1 MIEYGLAVSL
11 QSSPRTPTTPNTPS
25 TPKPVMNFD
34 SPSFHG
40 LCNAPMRKKLSFS
53 DLMEED
59 IENDESESISPR
71 VLFMD
76 AENDID
82 RRIARRL
89 DFSSLSLNDRD
100 DFNLSPIARG
110 GHCDGGVIC
119 SRNGKEVCETN
130 CDCSSCSVG
139 ECGVCYAKLPLR
151 ANHVFTL
158 CGHLFCTRC
167 LLKWWDTSTTCP
179 ICRAEIYDA
188 DADEAEKS
196 VEVAGAAA
204 GAGNDWIQPPPHYR
218 DPNDDDNDDDDN
230 HRDENDNDD
239 NDEDASSAVA
249 ADNEAADE
257 YINNIIRTHVNQ
269 AIWHD
274 VNDDTSSDDDDHDHA
289 HHQSNI
295 GRNRVDIRNVT
306 LIERYKY
313 LDCEWRW
320 SGSDNV
326 TYSNPNFDD
335 TLYPLSEEEIRGLR
349 ENRDI
354 AMTLFG
360 RMRFRET
367 MFHPEQFLG
376 HVWRG
381 SWVSKSEWPNIE
393 QSYLGSIDGGNRSRM
408 YEFVIRRGSATSPVF
423 EVSMFGFI
431 TDVSIK
437 QIDDYDPS
445 VHLDN
450 DWENQ
455 MEYAFGAQ
463 VFTPTDFFMYE
474 GGYRSYGGYIMDEGT
489 ITTQQISIPFSHIR
503 RLYRICPHERWDA

>member
-1 MIEYGLAVSL
+1 MIEYGLTVSL
-11 QSSPRTPTTPNTPS
+11 ESSPRTPTTPNTPS
-25 TPKPVMNFD
+25 TPKPTMNNE

-40 LCNAPMRKKLSFS
+40 CCNAPMRKKLSFS

-76 AENDID
+76 SENGVD
-82 RRIARRL
+82 RRVARSL
-89 DFSSLSLNDRD
+89 DFSSLSLNDSN
-100 DFNLSPIARG
+100 DFNLSPITRG
-110 GHCDGGVIC
+110 GHCDSGVMC
-119 SRNGKEVCETN
+119 SRNGKEEVCETN

-139 ECGVCYAKLPLR
+139 QCGVCYANLPLR

-188 DADEAEKS
+188 DADEVENS
-196 VEVAGAAA
+196 VEVAGAGAAA
-204 GAGNDWIQPPPHYR
+204 GDDWIQPPPDR
-218 DPNDDDNDDDDN
+218 DPD
-230 HRDENDNDD
+230 DD

-257 YINNIIRTHVNQ
+257 YINNIIHNQVNQ
-269 AIWHD
+269 AIWND
-274 VNDDTSSDDDDHDHA
+274 VDDETSSDDDDHDDDYA
-289 HHQSNI
+289 RDDQNN
-295 GRNRVDIRNVT
+295 GRRNRVDIRNVT

-326 TYSNPNFDD
+326 TYSNPNYDD

-367 MFHPEQFLG
+367 MFHSEQFLG
-376 HVWRG
+376 HVWHG
-381 SWVSKSEWPNIE
+381 SWVSKNDWPNIE
-393 QSYLGSIDGGNRSRM
+393 QSDLGSIDGGNRSRM
-408 YEFVIRRGSATSPVF
+408 YEFVIRRGSATSHVF

-431 TDVSIK
+431 TGISIK
-437 QIDDYDPS
+437 QIEDYDPS

-474 GGYRSYGGYIMDEGT
+474 GGYRSYGGYNMDEGT

>member
-11 QSSPRTPTTPNTPS
+11 ESSPRTPTTP
-25 TPKPVMNFD
+25 KPVMNID
-34 SPSFHG
+34 SPSYHG

-53 DLMEED
+53 DLMEKD
-59 IENDESESISPR
+59 IVNNESESISPR

-76 AENDID
+76 TENHDD
-82 RRIARRL
+82 RRVARRL

-100 DFNLSPIARG
+100 ELNLSPIARG
-110 GHCDGGVIC
+110 GHGDGGLNC
-119 SRNGKEVCETN
+119 SWNRKEEVCEIN
-130 CDCSSCSVG
+130 CDCSSCCVG
-139 ECGVCYAKLPLR
+139 QCGVCYANLPLR

-167 LLKWWDTSTTCP
+167 FLKWWDTSTTCP

-188 DADEAEKS
+188 DADT
-196 VEVAGAAA
+196 VENSA
-204 GAGNDWIQPPPHYR
+204 GAGNDSIQPPPDYR
-218 DPNDDDNDDDDN
+218 DPDDDDHDDDDNDDDS
-230 HRDENDNDD
+230 
-239 NDEDASSAVA
+239 SSAVDA

-257 YINNIIRTHVNQ
+257 YINNIIRTQVNQ
-269 AIWHD
+269 AIWND
-274 VNDDTSSDDDDHDHA
+274 VDDESSSDDDDDYNHDHDHDDDLSA
-289 HHQSNI
+289 NTLRDQINDS
-295 GRNRVDIRNVT
+295 RNHVDIRNVT

-326 TYSNPNFDD
+326 TYSNPNYDD

-367 MFHPEQFLG
+367 LFHSEQFLG

-381 SWVSKSEWPNIE
+381 SWVSKSDWSNIE
-393 QSYLGSIDGGNRSRM
+393 QLDLGSIDDGNRSRM
-408 YEFVIRRGSATSPVF
+408 YEFVIRKGSATSPVY

-437 QIDDYDPS
+437 QIDDYDPN

-474 GGYRSYGGYIMDEGT
+474 GGFRSYGGYIMDEGT